1 MFLFDVVHP
10 ELLLRAMKTVALAD
24 GQETPKETALLAI
37 VSDTLGVTADAPLEP
52 SDLES
57 LDAAERERVVQCM
70 LLMAVMDGVGSPAEA
85 AVVERFASHL
95 GVSEQRIEN
104 LRQLAE
110 GRIARMRFDLT
121 RRGYATEELG
131 RALKEE
137 GLRGVYKTFAPIVGL
152 GADPDL
158 ARRYIAFGEL
168 PAGTLG
174 RAYFD
179 FITKNDLK
187 FPGEKAG
194 VAERGLWHDM
204 THVLGGYPITPIGEA
219 CIVAF
224 IAGYRKEDPFF
235 WLFTIALQFQVG
247 IKISPFSPGLRDEID
262 PRLFVMHHARGA
274 KVKRDLSVDWDIHA
288 DLARPVDEL
297 RAELGIE
304 PI

>member
-1 MFLFDVVHP
+1 MFLFDVVHQK
-10 ELLLRAMKTVALAD
+10 LLLRAMKTVALAD

-37 VSDTLGVTADAPLEP
+37 VSETLGVTADAPLEP

-174 RAYFD
+174 RA
-179 FITKNDLK
+179 
-187 FPGEKAG
+187 
-194 VAERGLWHDM
+194 
-204 THVLGGYPITPIGEA
+204 
-219 CIVAF
+219 
-224 IAGYRKEDPFF
+224 PFF

-297 RAELGIE
+297 RAQLGIE